1 MRERLHVEFNIE
13 LDDILDEART
23 STSTTEELQA
33 AADRMRKRLENIGE
47 VNPTA
52 IEAFVEMKK
61 RYEFILE
68 QKQDLGECKRKFA
81 ANH

>member
-1 MRERLHVEFNIE
+1 MKP
-13 LDDILDEART
+13 RT
-23 STSTTEELQA
+23 SATPTEELQA
-33 AADRMRKRLENIGE
+33 SSDRMRKRLENIGE

-68 QKQDLGECKRKFA
+68 QKQDLVSAKESLLQTIEEVE
-81 ANH
+81 ANSQPAIP